1 MALKPNDSPASAAET
16 PIFGRRA
23 ARDAFCRNAFLWGVG
38 NSFVNSTFVVYFLKE
53 AAKGASG
60 PIALGTAIS
69 WVVAAPRFVGFL
81 RLATPFAIDF
91 VGSRKRFCV
100 LCAFFSPLIL
110 LALPFGE
117 KFLTRLAT
125 TNVDAAFWLVGAVWA
140 LYHLVEYFATAALW
154 SWIGDALTP
163 TVRARFF
170 ARRER
175 RLIAGKLVGLA
186 GLALYSAA
194 TLPGAFASRFGGGAF
209 AAFADWSIFLPLVG
223 IVFLSASALPLIGAP
238 EFAWRRNVD
247 GVKHKSNVQNGLRR
261 VFAPLKSRPFLALV
275 LFGATLQ
282 LAMGLSQAPQ
292 YYFRTNVLEFSLF
305 ASQALTATIS
315 VGQWS
320 AARRA
325 AGAVAK
331 FGAVRASGAALVC
344 VAFGFVLYAVATAES
359 GALLFVAAGCWIAWI
374 VVNLAI
380 NVELTK
386 RSDEGE
392 RSAFVAF
399 YFTAT
404 TLTFG
409 LATTLGGFLFDR
421 FGKIV
426 VEIPRI
432 GVELN
437 YLQITFV
444 GAAILLGVA
453 PIALLFGR
461 KNSPKDENKTER
473 QTENTSERVA
483 K

>member
-1 MALKPNDSPASAAET
+1 MGLKPNDSPATAAET
-16 PIFGRRA
+16 PIFKRRA

-38 NSFVNSTFVVYFLKE
+38 NGFVNSTFVVYFLKE
-53 AAKGASG
+53 AAKSASG
-60 PIALGTAIS
+60 PVALGTAIA
-69 WVVAAPRFVGFL
+69 WVVAAPRLVGLL

-91 VGSRKRFCV
+91 VGGRKRLCV
-100 LCAFFSPLIL
+100 LCAFLSPLIL
-110 LALPFGE
+110 LALPLGE
-117 KFLTRLAT
+117 NFLTRLAA
-125 TNVDAAFWLVGAVWA
+125 TNVDAAFWLVGAVWS
-140 LYHLVEYFATAALW
+140 LYHLVEYFATTALW
-154 SWIGDALTP
+154 SWMGDALTP

-175 RLIAGKLVGLA
+175 RLIAGKLVGLL

-194 TLPGAFASRFGGGAF
+194 TLRAANDGTFAP
-209 AAFADWSIFLPLVG
+209 FADWKIFLPFVG
-223 IVFLSASALPLIGAP
+223 IVFLTASALPLIWAP
-238 EFAWRRNVD
+238 EFAWRRN
-247 GVKHKSNVQNGLRR
+247 GGKSNEQNGLRR
-261 VFAPLKSRPFLALV
+261 VVAPLKSRPFLALV

-282 LAMGLSQAPQ
+282 LALGLSQAPQ
-292 YYFRTNVLEFSLF
+292 YYLRTTVLGLSLF

-331 FGAVRASGAALVC
+331 FGAVRASFAALLC
-344 VAFGFVLYAVATAES
+344 VAFGFVLYAVATP
-359 GALLFVAAGCWIAWI
+359 GTWALLFVAAASWVAWV

-421 FGKIV
+421 FGKSA

-437 YLQITFV
+437 YLQLTFV
-444 GAAILLGVA
+444 GAAILLVFA
-453 PIALLFGR
+453 PTALFFGR
-461 KNSPKDENKTER
+461 KNSANKIEKETNAPKKSKRKIEN
-473 QTENTSERVA
+473 
-483 K
+483 